1 MSPDAVKILAE
12 YGLPSL
18 LLGLVSYAF
27 FVFLKKHDAQAA
39 QQVRECHNIVKAK
52 DKEIARLH
60 EARLAEQKEAIE
72 RVAKILKISN
82 PTVRWRLHKAR
93 KAFRKVWEAMEE
105 KK

>member
-39 QQVRECHNIVKAK
+39 QQVRECHNIVKTK

-72 RVAKILKISN
+72 RVAKIANNALSMAETLASLTESELIG
-82 PTVRWRLHKAR
+82 
-93 KAFRKVWEAMEE
+93 
-105 KK
+105 

>member
-1 MSPDAVKILAE
+1 MTNETIKVLAE

-39 QQVRECHNIVKAK
+39 QQVRECHTIVKTK

-72 RVAKILKISN
+72 RVAKIAHNALSMAETLANLTESELI
-82 PTVRWRLHKAR
+82 
-93 KAFRKVWEAMEE
+93 E
-105 KK
+105 

>member
-1 MSPDAVKILAE
+1 MTSEAVKVLAE

-39 QQVRECHNIVKAK
+39 QQVKECHNIVKLK

-72 RVAKILKISN
+72 RVAKIANNALSMAETLANLTESELI
-82 PTVRWRLHKAR
+82 
-93 KAFRKVWEAMEE
+93 E
-105 KK
+105 

>member
-72 RVAKILKISN
+72 RVAKIANNALSMAETLANLTESELI
-82 PTVRWRLHKAR
+82 
-93 KAFRKVWEAMEE
+93 E
-105 KK
+105 

>member
-1 MSPDAVKILAE
+1 MSSDAVKILAE

-72 RVAKILKISN
+72 RVAKIANNALSMAETLASLTESEFI
-82 PTVRWRLHKAR
+82 
-93 KAFRKVWEAMEE
+93 E
-105 KK
+105 

>member
-1 MSPDAVKILAE
+1 MSGEAVKILAE

-72 RVAKILKISN
+72 RVAKIANNAL
-82 PTVRWRLHKAR
+82 
-93 KAFRKVWEAMEE
+93 AMAESLATWTE
-105 KK
+105 SEPSE

>member
-1 MSPDAVKILAE
+1 MSADAAKILAE

-60 EARLAEQKEAIE
+60 EARLAEQREAIE
-72 RVAKILKISN
+72 RVAKIANNAL
-82 PTVRWRLHKAR
+82 
-93 KAFRKVWEAMEE
+93 AMAESLATWTE
-105 KK
+105 SEPSE

>member
-27 FVFLKKHDAQAA
+27 FVFLKKHDAKAA

-72 RVAKILKISN
+72 RVAKIANNALSMAETLASLTESELI
-82 PTVRWRLHKAR
+82 
-93 KAFRKVWEAMEE
+93 E
-105 KK
+105 

>member
-72 RVAKILKISN
+72 RVAKIANNALSMAETLASLTESELIG
-82 PTVRWRLHKAR
+82 
-93 KAFRKVWEAMEE
+93 
-105 KK
+105 

>member
-72 RVAKILKISN
+72 RVAKIANNALSMAETLASLTESELI
-82 PTVRWRLHKAR
+82 
-93 KAFRKVWEAMEE
+93 E
-105 KK
+105 

>member
-1 MSPDAVKILAE
+1 VSPDAVKILAE

-72 RVAKILKISN
+72 RVAKIANNALSMAETLASLTESELIG
-82 PTVRWRLHKAR
+82 
-93 KAFRKVWEAMEE
+93 
-105 KK
+105 

>member
-1 MSPDAVKILAE
+1 VSPDAVKILAE

-72 RVAKILKISN
+72 RVAKIANNALSTAETLASLTESELI
-82 PTVRWRLHKAR
+82 
-93 KAFRKVWEAMEE
+93 E
-105 KK
+105 

>member
-1 MSPDAVKILAE
+1 
-12 YGLPSL
+12 
-18 LLGLVSYAF
+18 LGLVSYAF

-72 RVAKILKISN
+72 RVAKIANNALSMAETLASLTESELIG
-82 PTVRWRLHKAR
+82 
-93 KAFRKVWEAMEE
+93 
-105 KK
+105 

>member
-1 MSPDAVKILAE
+1 VSSDAVKILAE

-72 RVAKILKISN
+72 RVAKIANNALSMAETLASLTESEFI
-82 PTVRWRLHKAR
+82 
-93 KAFRKVWEAMEE
+93 E
-105 KK
+105 

>member
-1 MSPDAVKILAE
+1 VSPDAVKILAE

-72 RVAKILKISN
+72 RVAKIANNALSMAETLASLTESELI
-82 PTVRWRLHKAR
+82 
-93 KAFRKVWEAMEE
+93 E
-105 KK
+105 

>member
-1 MSPDAVKILAE
+1 MSADAVKILAE

-72 RVAKILKISN
+72 RVAKIANNAL
-82 PTVRWRLHKAR
+82 
-93 KAFRKVWEAMEE
+93 AMAESLATWTE
-105 KK
+105 SEPSE